1 MKLMEARSKMGGDPE
16 PQISNLN
23 RRRITELLKEGK
35 RLDGR
40 EAFDYREIT
49 VETGVS
55 NKAEG
60 SARVRIGKTE
70 VIVGVKLAT
79 QDPYPDHQDEGT
91 MMTGMEF
98 SPICG
103 ERYEPGPPK
112 IEAIE
117 VSRVVDRGIRESGFI
132 DWKKL
137 CIKEGEKVW
146 SILIDIYC
154 INDDGNVLDA
164 SSIGAVA
171 ALQMAKFP
179 VYDEEKGVQYGEMTD
194 TPLPL
199 TDNVPF
205 TMTFHKIGDNL
216 ILDPNR
222 EEEDAHNARLTLAI
236 SKPGKD
242 HVINSMQK
250 GELDVL
256 SVDDMAKII
265 EESEKA
271 YDKIFPTIEKEVK
284 SL

>member
-1 MKLMEARSKMGGDPE
+1 MGGEAE
-16 PQISNLN
+16 PQISNIN
-23 RRRITELLKEGK
+23 RKRIIELLKEGK

-40 EAFDYREIT
+40 GAFDYREIEI
-49 VETGVS
+49 ETGVS

-70 VIVGVKLAT
+70 VIVGVKLQT

-103 ERYEPGPPK
+103 ERYEPGPPQMN
-112 IEAIE
+112 AIE

-164 SSIGAVA
+164 SSIGAVV
-171 ALQMAKFP
+171 ALQTARFP

-199 TDNVPF
+199 SDNVPF
-205 TMTFHKIGDNL
+205 TMTFHKIGNSL
-216 ILDPNR
+216 VIDPDR
-222 EEEDAHNARLTLAI
+222 DEEDAHNARLTLAI

-256 SVDDMAKII
+256 SVDDMNNII
-265 EESEKA
+265 DGAEKV
-271 YDKIFPTIEKEVK
+271 YDKVFPIIIKKVEGLKK
-284 SL
+284 

>member
-1 MKLMEARSKMGGDPE
+1 MGGEAE
-16 PQISNLN
+16 PQISNIN
-23 RRRITELLKEGK
+23 RKRIIELLKEGK

-40 EAFDYREIT
+40 EAFDYREIEI
-49 VETGVS
+49 ETGVS

-70 VIVGVKLAT
+70 VIVGVKLQT

-103 ERYEPGPPK
+103 ERYEPGPPQMN
-112 IEAIE
+112 AIE

-164 SSIGAVA
+164 SSIGAVV
-171 ALQMAKFP
+171 ALQTARFP

-199 TDNVPF
+199 SDNVPF
-205 TMTFHKIGDNL
+205 TMTFHKIGNSL
-216 ILDPNR
+216 VIDPDR
-222 EEEDAHNARLTLAI
+222 DEEDAHNARLTLAI

-256 SVDDMAKII
+256 SVDDMNNII
-265 EESEKA
+265 DGAEKV
-271 YDKIFPTIEKEVK
+271 YDKVFPIIIKKVEGLKK
-284 SL
+284 